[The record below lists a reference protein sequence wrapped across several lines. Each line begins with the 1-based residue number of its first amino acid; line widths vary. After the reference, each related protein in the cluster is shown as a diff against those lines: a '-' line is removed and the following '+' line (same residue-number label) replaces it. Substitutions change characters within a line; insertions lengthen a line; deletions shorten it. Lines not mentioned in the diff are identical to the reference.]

1 MRNKSISVPGLV
13 LIEKVP
19 LNRAVIKS
27 SYLSDNDGN
36 NDIDNMESLHD
47 STSDWMLTP
56 DPGELTT
63 TFNSFYFIWFYF
75 DLFHLSLFISFKF
88 ISFFFF
94 KPSVFTLFQCS
105 LSYSYLISAFI
116 VFLLSF
122 NTFLAPV
129 IIPFFI
135 FFVCA
140 FLFYISFIFI
150 PFSLFTLHLSLLIFH
165 FSLFFKK

>member
-63 TFNSFYFIWFYF
+63 TFNLFYFIWFYF

-88 ISFFFF
+88 ISFFIFLILLSSLYF
-94 KPSVFTLFQCS
+94 SEVYRIPILSQLSLFSSFLSTLF
-105 LSYSYLISAFI
+105 
-116 VFLLSF
+116 LLQ
-122 NTFLAPV
+122 
-129 IIPFFI
+129 
-135 FFVCA
+135 
-140 FLFYISFIFI
+140 
-150 PFSLFTLHLSLLIFH
+150 
-165 FSLFFKK
+165 

>member
-19 LNRAVIKS
+19 LSRAVIKS
-27 SYLSDNDGN
+27 SYLTDNDGN

-63 TFNSFYFIWFYF
+63 TFNFFYFIWFYF

-88 ISFFFF
+88 ISFFIFLILLSSLYF
-94 KPSVFTLFQCS
+94 SEVYRIPILSQLSLFSSFLSTLFLLHS
-105 LSYSYLISAFI
+105 FFTFHFTPFTSY
-116 VFLLSF
+116 
-122 NTFLAPV
+122 
-129 IIPFFI
+129 
-135 FFVCA
+135 
-140 FLFYISFIFI
+140 
-150 PFSLFTLHLSLLIFH
+150 FSLLT
-165 FSLFFKK
+165 FKKKMISSY